1 MSGKSAKEIMEEAR
15 NLVVEPQS
23 GHAVLKKLILDGEF
37 DSPISSAA
45 VVHRIKEKLGKR
57 WKTSYVQTYM
67 QKFMQAGI
75 IHAIKPAGSAVNY
88 WVLANVTREE
98 SLRHIRKSHKVHEI
112 EEDLFS
118 DKLTGRLNKDFSH
131 ELDELR
137 DNFGKNGICTA
148 FLLRKILEKLIIIV
162 FGKNGKQLLLKDK
175 HQSDR
180 WVGLAEMIDI
190 AAREKLNG
198 VPFLLSKTA
207 KEIKGIKFLGDTA
220 AHNPLASVDTKT
232 ILPQMPFIIT
242 AYEELA
248 KRL

>member
-1 MSGKSAKEIMEEAR
+1 MSGKSAKEIIELAR
-15 NLVVEPQS
+15 SLVVEPQS

-37 DSPISSAA
+37 DSPVSSAA
-45 VVHRIKEKLGKR
+45 VVHRIKETLGKR
-57 WKTSYVQTYM
+57 WKTSHVQTYM

-75 IHAIKPAGSAVNY
+75 IHAIKPTGSAINY
-88 WVLANVTREE
+88 WVIANVSREE
-98 SLRHIRKSHKVHEI
+98 SLRQISKSRKVHEI

-118 DKLTGRLNKDFSH
+118 DKLVGHLNKDFSH
-131 ELDELR
+131 ELAELR

-162 FGKNGKQLLLKDK
+162 FGKNGKQSLLKDK

-190 AAREKLNG
+190 AAREKLHG